1 MAPALA
7 EWAKHNRT
15 WSSFS
20 DPDPLKTMLRGAYE
34 KIEVGNPGGATN
46 EASPGK
52 GEDVVELAATR
63 LRPPKSNCAFI
74 MRGPEAPMLSLRDRL
89 IAPKLDS

>member
-1 MAPALA
+1 M
-7 EWAKHNRT
+7 T

-52 GEDVVELAATR
+52 GADVVELAATR

-74 MRGPEAPMLSLRDRL
+74 MRGPEAPMVSRPRQTDC
-89 IAPKLDS
+89 SET